1 MKNPIDKMKGGIWK
15 SMGFQDEETALHCA
29 ASRGHIECVQSL
41 LDAGASVDATDQVN
55 PILIP
60 GFHMPTCFCIIKDPF
75 IRGSL

>member
-1 MKNPIDKMKGGIWK
+1 MQEINIGYMKNRIDKMKGELWK

-55 PILIP
+55 SILAPGVHTPI
-60 GFHMPTCFCIIKDPF
+60 FV
-75 IRGSL
+75 